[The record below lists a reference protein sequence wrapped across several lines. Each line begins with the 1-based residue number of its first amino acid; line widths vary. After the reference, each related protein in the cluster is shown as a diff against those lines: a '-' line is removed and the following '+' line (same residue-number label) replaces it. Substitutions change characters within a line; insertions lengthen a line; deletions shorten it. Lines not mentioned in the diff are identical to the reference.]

1 MTSEEKEKRI
11 TPAEVYRYVL
21 DFIVSHPTPEQIAA
35 FKPTPAMAER
45 LRTLI
50 AREKTNKLTRAEKA
64 ELDEYSHIEHLVVM
78 MKAGNPEVD
87 QDEPAVSLAKAIAAA
102 NKRAR
107 EAGVDVLQSL
117 ITITQITD
125 GELRWRISYGPK
137 DYIGRRGGVLIVDVD
152 ASDATVRQV
161 LHGQ

>member
-11 TPAEVYRYVL
+11 TPAVVYRYVL

-35 FKPTPAMAER
+35 FAPTPVMTER

-50 AREKTNKLTRAEKA
+50 AREKANELTQAEKA
-64 ELDEYSHIEHLVVM
+64 ELDEYSHIEHLIVM
-78 MKAGNPEVD
+78 LKAGNPEVA
-87 QDEPAVSLAKAIAAA
+87 QDELAVSLAKVIAAA

-107 EAGVDVLQSL
+107 EAGVDVRQSL

-125 GELRWRISYGPK
+125 GELRWRINYGPK
-137 DYIGRRGGVLIVDVD
+137 DYIGQRGGDLIVDVD
-152 ASDATVRQV
+152 ASDANVRQV